1 MSDPILVAA
10 VLFGVLTITLLLKV
24 PVAISLLLSSTAAIL
39 FIGMPLE
46 LMPQRVFTALDSFP
60 FMAIPFFI
68 LAGNLMGSGGISK
81 RLVDLA
87 NSLVGDKAGGLA
99 IVSVIACMFFAA
111 ISGSGAATTAAIGG
125 IMIPY
130 MVKSG
135 YSDGFSAAVNAS
147 AGSIGVIIPP
157 SIPFVTYGVLTETPI
172 SEMFTAGIGAGVVI
186 GICII
191 VSVIWVSKKRGYQE
205 TKKYSSKEKLQAFKD
220 AILAILMPV
229 IMLGGIYSGQFTATE
244 SSVIAVVY
252 GFVVGF
258 FIYKE
263 LSLKDLKDI
272 LISSAI
278 STASLLLLIASASV
292 FGLILVNNRIP
303 DLIASAILEISS
315 NRIVLLL
322 LINVMLLI
330 LGTFMDT
337 TAALIIVAPIFFP
350 VSQSIGMDPVHF
362 GVMLCSNLAIG
373 QITPPFG
380 VNLFVASGTAKIKLE
395 KIVSELWPSFAAMV
409 AAVLMITYI
418 EPITMG
424 LVNLLMR

>member
-252 GFVVGF
+252 GFIVGF